1 MQISNGIIIA
11 PKSEVQL
18 FLSIRNNVVHFDNIM
33 RRIGERNVVHF
44 DNIMRRIGER
54 KTKRYLVALHV
65 GCDIWQD
72 GGTNKIAM
80 LISRDLFLNYE

>member
-18 FLSIRNNVVHFDNIM
+18 FLSMRNNVVHFDNIM
-33 RRIGERNVVHF
+33 GRIEG
-44 DNIMRRIGER
+44 R

-65 GCDIWQD
+65 GCDI
-72 GGTNKIAM
+72 
-80 LISRDLFLNYE
+80 

>member
-33 RRIGERNVVHF
+33 GRIE
-44 DNIMRRIGER
+44 ER

-65 GCDIWQD
+65 GCDI
-72 GGTNKIAM
+72 
-80 LISRDLFLNYE
+80 